1 MSNSNEVE
9 IRRRIM
15 QGNKSKDTSPEI
27 RTRKV
32 LHAMGVR
39 FRLHRRDLPGRPDI
53 ILPKRKVCIFVH
65 GCFWHRHQGCY
76 LASTPRKNVEFWE
89 AKFLAN
95 QNRDIKNIALLK
107 EQGWHPVVI
116 WECETMKP
124 ETLDNKLRGI
134 LSAHLPS
141 KVEAVKN
148 TP

>member
-27 RTRKV
+27 RTRKA

-65 GCFWHRHQGCY
+65 GCFWHRHHGCY
-76 LASTPRKNVEFWE
+76 LASQPRKNVEFWE

-107 EQGWHPVVI
+107 EQGWSPVVI

-124 ETLDNKLRGI
+124 EMLDNKLREI
-134 LSAHLPS
+134 LSAHLPPNA
-141 KVEAVKN
+141 ETVKN

>member
-1 MSNSNEVE
+1 MPSNNEVE

-27 RTRKV
+27 RTRKA

-65 GCFWHRHQGCY
+65 GCFWHPHHGCY
-76 LASTPRKNVEFWE
+76 LASQPRKNVEFWE
-89 AKFLAN
+89 SKFLAN

-107 EQGWHPVVI
+107 EQGWNPIVI

-124 ETLDNKLRGI
+124 EILNNKLQEI
-134 LSAHLPS
+134 LCSYPLIT
-141 KVEAVKN
+141 K
-148 TP
+148 